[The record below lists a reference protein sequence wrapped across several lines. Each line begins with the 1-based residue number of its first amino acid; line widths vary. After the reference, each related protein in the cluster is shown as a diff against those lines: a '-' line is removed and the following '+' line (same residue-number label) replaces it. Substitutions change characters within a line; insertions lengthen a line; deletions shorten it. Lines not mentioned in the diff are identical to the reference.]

1 MVEQE
6 AALQALAALG
16 DEVRS
21 ALYRFVRRQN
31 RPVTRE
37 EAARAVRISVKLA
50 AFHLDKLVD
59 RGLLRADQEVPEGV
73 RRRVGRAPKRYS
85 VSDLEVS
92 VSLPERRYELVG
104 EILVDSLARAGPEQG
119 GDPPTE
125 VARRV
130 ARERGWHLG
139 AGLREQRHLG
149 HPGPERT
156 VAVAED
162 LLDQL
167 GYEPAGDDRGGLV
180 LRNCPF
186 HVLALR
192 QRELVCSLNAAFID
206 GMLRGLGN
214 ETVAADLRPEPGMCC
229 VRVHPPQAS
238 WSKEGTRREDLG
250 D

>member
-1 MVEQE
+1 MVKQD
-6 AALQALAALG
+6 AQLLALAALG
-16 DEVRS
+16 DGVRS

-37 EAARAVRISVKLA
+37 EAAQAVRISVKLA
-50 AFHLDKLVD
+50 AFHLDKLVE
-59 RGLLRADQEVPEGV
+59 RGLLRADQEVPQGV

-92 VSLPERRYELVG
+92 VSLPERHYELAG
-104 EILVDSLARAGPEQG
+104 EILVDSLARAGTEPG
-119 GDPPTE
+119 GGRPAE

-130 ARERGWHLG
+130 AGERGWHLG
-139 AGLREQRHLG
+139 AGVRERRRLG
-149 HPGPERT
+149 RPGPERT

-167 GYEPAGDDRGGLV
+167 GYEPAGDDHGGLV

-186 HVLALR
+186 HALARR
-192 QRELVCSLNAAFID
+192 QPELVCSLNAAFVD

-214 ETVAADLRPEPGMCC
+214 ETVRADLRPEPGMCC
-229 VRVHPPQAS
+229 VCVRPPGPRA
-238 WSKEGTRREDLG
+238 GPG
-250 D
+250 PG

>member
-1 MVEQE
+1 MVKQ
-6 AALQALAALG
+6 QAELRAVAALG

-59 RGLLRADQEVPEGV
+59 LGLLRAGQEVPPGV

-92 VSLPERRYELVG
+92 LSLPERRYELVG
-104 EILVDSLARAGPEQG
+104 EILVDSLARAGALPG
-119 GDPPTE
+119 GAAPAE
-125 VARRV
+125 VARGV
-130 ARERGWHLG
+130 ARERGWRLG
-139 AGLREQRHLG
+139 ADARDRRHLG
-149 HPGPERT
+149 RPGPERT
-156 VAVAED
+156 VAVTEE

-167 GYEPAGDDRGGLV
+167 GYEPAGDDHGGLV

-186 HVLALR
+186 HALAR
-192 QRELVCSLNAAFID
+192 RAPELVCSLNVAFVD

-214 ETVAADLRPEPGMCC
+214 ESVRAGLQPGPGGCC
-229 VRVHPPQAS
+229 VRVLPP
-238 WSKEGTRREDLG
+238 
-250 D
+250 